1 MILAGRQAGS
11 FAVPAEYIRVYE
23 SVVARIRSG
32 EWPPG
37 HPLPSI
43 SKLAEELDTSQTT
56 VKSALMLLGRDGWT
70 RGQQGKA
77 TYVAADPPL

>member
-1 MILAGRQAGS
+1 M
-11 FAVPAEYIRVYE
+11 PAEYVRVYE

-32 EWPPG
+32 EWKPG
-37 HPLPSI
+37 APLPSI
-43 SKLAEELDTSQTT
+43 SAMAALFDSSQTT

-77 TYVAADPPL
+77 TYVADQPPV

>member
-1 MILAGRQAGS
+1 
-11 FAVPAEYIRVYE
+11 VPAEYVRVYE

-37 HPLPSI
+37 HQLPSI
-43 SKLAEELDTSQTT
+43 ARLADELDTSQTT

-77 TYVAADPPL
+77 TYVADHPPVGS

>member
-1 MILAGRQAGS
+1 
-11 FAVPAEYIRVYE
+11 VPAEYERVYE

-32 EWPPG
+32 EWQPG
-37 HPLPSI
+37 AKLPSI
-43 SKLAEELDTSQTT
+43 SAMAGLFDTSQTT

-77 TYVAADPPL
+77 TYVADAPPITPKP